1 MTDPRLLFALI
12 CLVWGTSWMASKIGV
27 TAAPPLLFAGARF
40 LLAVP
45 LLFLLARKV
54 TPQSPTPADRPIGRA
69 LLAGLVG
76 IAAANA
82 LIFWGLARAPSGVA
96 GLINLSLIPIGL
108 YAFGRIAGVE
118 PASRRK
124 LAALAIGVI
133 GLGLLMAPGH
143 GTIDADP
150 LGLAAITIG
159 TLLVAV
165 GAIAGRPL
173 AVAWGPFRVNA
184 WTSLIG
190 GVGLLA
196 LSLALEPVF
205 DSLPA
210 FARPD
215 VALALAYLVL
225 AGSVAAYTAYWRL
238 LDVWGPAR
246 TGSYAFIS
254 PLIALGVGAIM
265 LNEAFGWREAVS
277 AGILLFAARL
287 ALSSPAVPDRKSET

>member
-124 LAALAIGVI
+124 L
-133 GLGLLMAPGH
+133 
-143 GTIDADP
+143 
-150 LGLAAITIG
+150 
-159 TLLVAV
+159 
-165 GAIAGRPL
+165 
-173 AVAWGPFRVNA
+173 
-184 WTSLIG
+184 
-190 GVGLLA
+190 
-196 LSLALEPVF
+196 EQ
-205 DSLPA
+205 LPA
-210 FARPD
+210 GPWPLPGD
-215 VALALAYLVL
+215 HS
-225 AGSVAAYTAYWRL
+225 GSMP
-238 LDVWGPAR
+238 GPA
-246 TGSYAFIS
+246 
-254 PLIALGVGAIM
+254 
-265 LNEAFGWREAVS
+265 
-277 AGILLFAARL
+277 
-287 ALSSPAVPDRKSET
+287 